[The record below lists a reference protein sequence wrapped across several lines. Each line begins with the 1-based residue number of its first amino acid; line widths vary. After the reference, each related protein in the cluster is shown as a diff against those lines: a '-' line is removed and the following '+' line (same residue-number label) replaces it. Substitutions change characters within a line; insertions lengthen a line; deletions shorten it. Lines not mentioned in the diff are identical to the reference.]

1 MMSTFAHSGSD
12 LFPFP
17 LSPPSLDFSRRRPA
31 PSALKLGAAYQKRIP
46 RTFQKFHSPVHPN
59 DLTAESNSLE
69 EVKTGKL
76 VINHSKIGTV
86 RRCTANTIGSP
97 AQKDSKE
104 ILIKRGEQTLNSS
117 SATLPSSKSSTGSNS
132 PSKTSIDDSAT
143 LYGSICDGEKVERR
157 MIYKQI
163 NALLEAS

>member
-1 MMSTFAHSGSD
+1 MMSASAYSGNE

-17 LSPPSLDFSRRRPA
+17 LSPPSLDSTRRRRA

-46 RTFQKFHSPVHPN
+46 RTFRKFHSPIHPN
-59 DLTAESNSLE
+59 DLSAESHCVE
-69 EVKTGKL
+69 EVKTGRL
-76 VINHSKIGTV
+76 VVNHSKIGTV
-86 RRCTANTIGSP
+86 RRYSPETVGSP
-97 AQKDSKE
+97 TQKDSKE
-104 ILIKRGEQTLNSS
+104 FQIKRGEQMLFGS
-117 SATLPSSKSSTGSNS
+117 SATSPSSKSSTGSSS

-143 LYGSICDGEKVERR
+143 LYDGISEGEKVERR